1 MKELER
7 TKRISVS
14 AVLFLLVIV
23 IALLTFRRPQFNFV
37 TTAEKTL
44 ETLVD
49 QSQLLSFATFKTLD
63 TTSYLLVDVRN
74 NFDYSKGHAKGAINI
89 ASSQFLEEPFINLI
103 SQTLIENK
111 TVILYGE
118 SPDDANN
125 MWMLLYQLG
134 HQNIRVLSVASLYQD
149 DLFSLKAIEVEK
161 ASLNYA
167 MDMEKAKKQ
176 VIIKAK
182 AKPVPPP
189 KKKVITQPKKKKRM
203 PEGGC

>member
-23 IALLTFRRPQFNFV
+23 IALLTFKRPQFNFV

-49 QSQLLSFATFKTLD
+49 QSQLISFAEFKTLD

-89 ASSQFLEEPFINLI
+89 ASSQFLVEPFIDLI
-103 SQTLIENK
+103 SQTLTDNK

-118 SPDDANN
+118 SPDAANN
-125 MWMLLYQLG
+125 IWMLLYQLG
-134 HQNIRVLSVASLYQD
+134 HQNIRVLSVTSSYQND
-149 DLFSLKAIEVEK
+149 TFALNQVEVEK

-176 VIIKAK
+176 VVIKTK
-182 AKPVPPP
+182 TKPVPPP
-189 KKKVITQPKKKKRM
+189 KKKVITQPKKKKRA

>member
-1 MKELER
+1 MKELEK
-7 TKRISVS
+7 TKRISIS

-23 IALLTFRRPQFNFV
+23 IALLTFKRPQFNFV

-49 QSQLLSFATFKTLD
+49 HNQLLSFATFKTLD
-63 TTSYLLVDVRN
+63 TAAYILVDVRN

-89 ASSQFLEEPFINLI
+89 ASSQFLAEPFIDFI
-103 SQTLIENK
+103 SQTLTENK
-111 TVILYGE
+111 IVILYGE

-125 MWMLLYQLG
+125 IWMLLYQLG
-134 HQNIRVLSVASLYQD
+134 HQNINVLSVAPSYHN
-149 DLFSLKAIEVEK
+149 DLFSLNQVEVEK
-161 ASLNYA
+161 ASLDYA

-182 AKPVPPP
+182 TKPAPR
-189 KKKVITQPKKKKRM
+189 KKKVIPKPKKKKRA

>member
-1 MKELER
+1 MKELEK
-7 TKRISVS
+7 TKRISIS

-44 ETLVD
+44 ETIVD
-49 QSQLLSFATFKTLD
+49 QKQLLSFDAFKSLD
-63 TTSYLLVDVRN
+63 TASYLLVDVRN
-74 NFDYSKGHAKGAINI
+74 NFDYSKGHAKRAINI
-89 ASSQFLEEPFINLI
+89 ASSQFLEEPFIDFI
-103 SQTLIENK
+103 SQTLSENK

-118 SPDDANN
+118 SPDAANN
-125 MWMLLYQLG
+125 IWMLLFQLG
-134 HQNIRVLSVASLYQD
+134 HQNICVLSVASSYQND
-149 DLFSLKAIEVEK
+149 KFSMNHIEVEK

-176 VIIKAK
+176 VIIKVK
-182 AKPVPPP
+182 TKPVPPP
-189 KKKVITQPKKKKRM
+189 KKKVITRPKKKKRM

>member
-1 MKELER
+1 MKELEK
-7 TKRISVS
+7 TNRISIS

-23 IALLTFRRPQFNFV
+23 IALLTFKRPQNNFV

-49 QSQLLSFATFKTLD
+49 QNQLLSFATFKSLD
-63 TTSYLLVDVRN
+63 TASYLLVDVRN

-89 ASSQFLEEPFINLI
+89 TSSQFLEKPFIDFI
-103 SQTLIENK
+103 SQTLKENT
-111 TVILYGE
+111 TVILYGK
-118 SPDDANN
+118 SPDAANN
-125 MWMLLYQLG
+125 VWMLLYQLG
-134 HQNIRVLSVASLYQD
+134 HQNIQVLSVASSYQND
-149 DLFSLKAIEVEK
+149 MFALKTIEVEK
-161 ASLNYA
+161 ASLDYA

-182 AKPVPPP
+182 IKPVPPP
-189 KKKVITQPKKKKRM
+189 KKKVITKPKKKKRA

>member
-1 MKELER
+1 MKELEK
-7 TKRISVS
+7 TKRISIS

-23 IALLTFRRPQFNFV
+23 IALLTFKRPQFNFV

-49 QSQLLSFATFKTLD
+49 QNQLLSFATFKILD

-89 ASSQFLEEPFINLI
+89 ASSQFLEKQFIDLI
-103 SQTLIENK
+103 SQTLNENK

-118 SPDDANN
+118 SPDSANN
-125 MWMLLYQLG
+125 VWMLLYQLG
-134 HQNIRVLSVASLYQD
+134 HQNMLVLSVASSYQND
-149 DLFSLKAIEVEK
+149 TFSLNHIEVEK

-182 AKPVPPP
+182 TKPVPPP
-189 KKKVITQPKKKKRM
+189 KKKVITKPKKKKRA